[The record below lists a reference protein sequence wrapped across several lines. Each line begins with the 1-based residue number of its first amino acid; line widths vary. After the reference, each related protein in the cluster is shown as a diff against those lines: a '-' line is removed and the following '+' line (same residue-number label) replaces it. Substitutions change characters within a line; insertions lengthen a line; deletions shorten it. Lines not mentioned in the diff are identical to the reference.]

1 MGMYSITIMN
11 NLVIDKE
18 KFKAVQYKYTDAYLS
33 DEIFFG
39 EGEDAKFFGYWNL
52 ETREAMNELAH
63 QGIVS
68 GELEVEYEEGFN
80 ILCNFSEKY
89 GFRYK
94 ISEMSYPD
102 EWSY

>member
-1 MGMYSITIMN
+1 MGMYTITIMN

-18 KFKAVQYKYTDAYLS
+18 RFKAVQHKYTDAYLG
-33 DEIFFG
+33 DEIFFS
-39 EGEDAKFFGYWNL
+39 EGEEAKFFGYWNQ
-52 ETREAMNELAH
+52 ETIDAMNELAH

-68 GELEVEYEEGFN
+68 GELEVEYEEGFH
-80 ILCNFSEKY
+80 ILCDFSKKY

-94 ISEMSYPD
+94 ISKMSYPD